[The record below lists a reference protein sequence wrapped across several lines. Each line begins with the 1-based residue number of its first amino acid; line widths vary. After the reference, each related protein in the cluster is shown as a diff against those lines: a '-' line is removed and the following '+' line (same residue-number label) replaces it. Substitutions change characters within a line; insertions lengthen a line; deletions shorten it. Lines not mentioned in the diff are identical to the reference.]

1 MNHESNNKKYAGQT
15 LNWLPTDTEELYK
28 FNLKN
33 RYNDL
38 KSNGCIDNPVTYK
51 FNSDGFRCGEFSQD
65 PSILFLG
72 CSFTLGI
79 GIPIEQIWPELVA
92 QQLNMRC
99 ANLGQGGASSDTA
112 FRLCQGWIDK
122 IRPKIVVFALPPA
135 ERIELIVN
143 SQAWFLSPAWVSH
156 DYYSNHYSNYL
167 KDWIIDDDNA
177 NLNQLK
183 NKLAIKL
190 LCQDR
195 GIKYVEI
202 DPHKI
207 MSQHSGHTFPMD
219 FGRDLIHSGP
229 IYHSNVAKM
238 VLSLIE

>member
-1 MNHESNNKKYAGQT
+1 MNHESKNKKYAGQT
-15 LNWLPTDTEELYK
+15 LNWLPTDTEELYEY
-28 FNLKN
+28 NLKN

-38 KSNGCIDNPVTYK
+38 KSNGWIDNLVTYK
-51 FNSDGFRCGEFSQD
+51 FNSDGFRCREFTQD

-72 CSFTLGI
+72 CSFTLGT
-79 GIPIEQIWPELVA
+79 GVPIEQIWPELVSR
-92 QQLNMRC
+92 QLNMRC
-99 ANLGQGGASSDTA
+99 ANLGVQGASSDTG

-122 IRPKIVVFALPPA
+122 IRPKIIVFALPPA
-135 ERIELIVN
+135 ERTELIVN
-143 SQAWFLSPAWVSH
+143 GQAKSLSPAWHPH
-156 DYYSNHYSNYL
+156 DHYSTYL
-167 KDWIIDDDNA
+167 KDWVTDDDNA

-207 MSQHSGHTFPMD
+207 MSQHSGYTFPMD
-219 FGRDLIHSGP
+219 HARDLTHCGP
-229 IYHSNVAKM
+229 IYHKNLAKM
-238 VLSLIE
+238 VLLLIE